1 MPKKVSELTKELDIT
16 LQELKDY
23 AVKMGIEVGG
33 ARSSIDDADAARLVT
48 ACIHVA
54 EILNDASFGKGDSE
68 GIHGMMAM
76 VVALC
81 PILDVPDN
89 ISILVEICFCQT

>member
-1 MPKKVSELTKELDIT
+1 MVLVVTVQFFLLNAI
-16 LQELKDY
+16 
-23 AVKMGIEVGG
+23 
-33 ARSSIDDADAARLVT
+33 DAAALIT
-48 ACIHVA
+48 SGIHVIQ
-54 EILNDASFGKGDSE
+54 ILNDASFGKGDSE